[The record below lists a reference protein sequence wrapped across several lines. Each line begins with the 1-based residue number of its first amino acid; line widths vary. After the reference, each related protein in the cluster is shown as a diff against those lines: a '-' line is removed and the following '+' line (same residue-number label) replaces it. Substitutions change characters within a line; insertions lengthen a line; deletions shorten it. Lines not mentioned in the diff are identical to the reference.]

1 MKVVIVGS
9 GAQGTGLAGLLIL
22 GKDVEQQF
30 IPGGSL
36 ANMGNFIVKNQ
47 DFIGQHA
54 DQIADQLL
62 VVLAGRL
69 AGDQQPLDV

>member
-9 GAQGTGLAGLLIL
+9 GAQGTGLAGFLIL

-36 ANMGNFIVKNQ
+36 AYMCNFIVQNHL
-47 DFIGQHA
+47 F
-54 DQIADQLL
+54 
-62 VVLAGRL
+62 R
-69 AGDQQPLDV
+69 

>member
-30 IPGGSL
+30 IPGGPL
-36 ANMGNFIVKNQ
+36 TDMRDLIVKDQYLIRQ
-47 DFIGQHA
+47 DT
-54 DQIADQLL
+54 D
-62 VVLAGRL
+62 
-69 AGDQQPLDV
+69 

>member
-1 MKVVIVGS
+1 MPSVAPSIYYEKVLFTYYKTAMKVVIVGS

-36 ANMGNFIVKNQ
+36 AYMCNFIVQNHL
-47 DFIGQHA
+47 F
-54 DQIADQLL
+54 
-62 VVLAGRL
+62 R
-69 AGDQQPLDV
+69 

>member
-1 MKVVIVGS
+1 MPG
-9 GAQGTGLAGLLIL
+9 GLCRQIR
-22 GKDVEQQF
+22 QQF
-30 IPGGSL
+30 IPGGSF
-36 ANMGNFIVKNQ
+36 ADMGDFIVKNQ

-54 DQIADQLL
+54 DQVADQLL

>member
-1 MKVVIVGS
+1 MS
-9 GAQGTGLAGLLIL
+9 GGLCRQIR
-22 GKDVEQQF
+22 QQF

-36 ANMGNFIVKNQ
+36 ADMGDFIVKNQ